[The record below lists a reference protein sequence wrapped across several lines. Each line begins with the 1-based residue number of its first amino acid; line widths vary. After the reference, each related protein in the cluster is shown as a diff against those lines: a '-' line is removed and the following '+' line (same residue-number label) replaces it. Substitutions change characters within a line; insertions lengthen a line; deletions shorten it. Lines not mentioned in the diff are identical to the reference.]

1 MATNGSPRARALA
14 AALREARKERSISL
28 REVARKLSIDQ
39 SHLSK
44 IETGKRI
51 PSVETTAMILAVLG
65 IAPSERERILDLA
78 KNASE
83 PNWLTVGMPGIPQQ
97 LAGAVESE
105 RAASA
110 VVHWSPMIMP
120 GLLQTAD
127 YVRAVATADGLPTHE
142 VESRVMV
149 RLARREVLTRRDPGK
164 FDVLIGEVALRQPIG
179 PPEVMVE
186 QLRYLIK
193 ASDEFPNVDLR
204 VVPTRVGW
212 HPGTAGP
219 FVLYEFPDSP
229 PFVHF
234 EHYSSGAFVTNS
246 DDIEAYRKAVAKIS
260 KYAYSHA
267 DSVGFIG
274 QVIVEEYH
282 KNGTREQLAQ
292 EFIQ

>member
-1 MATNGSPRARALA
+1 MATNGSPRARALS
-14 AALREARKERSISL
+14 AALREARKERGISL
-28 REVARKLSIDQ
+28 REVARKLTIDQ

-44 IETGKRI
+44 IETGKRV

-65 IAPSERERILDLA
+65 TEPGERERILDLA

-110 VVHWSPMIMP
+110 IVYWSPMIIP

-127 YVRAVATADGLPTHE
+127 YVRAIAMSGDLPIHE

-149 RLARREVLTRRDPGK
+149 RLARREVLSRRNPAK
-164 FDVLIGEVALRQPIG
+164 FDMLIGEGVLRQSIG
-179 PPEVMVE
+179 SSDVMLD
-186 QLRYLIK
+186 QLRHLLTTSSEHDNI
-193 ASDEFPNVDLR
+193 NVR

-246 DDIEAYRKAVAKIS
+246 DDIEAYRKAIAMIS
-260 KYAYSHA
+260 KYAFSSA
-267 DSVGFIG
+267 DSMDFIKRI
-274 QVIVEEYH
+274 IVEEYQE
-282 KNGTREQLAQ
+282 NDAREQLAQ
-292 EFIQ
+292 K